1 MKDGRRFPEI
11 ACKCSGVFLEYCG
24 VLQEWEAASVR
35 GKRSLFARA
44 RRRWH
49 SPLFANAKAS
59 NFIASNVYT
68 MVCVCVWVCECT
80 GMRKEVSA
88 RQFRRFIYSTILRID
103 GSFILLP
110 SRTEAWLCLLQ
121 RLHLLPLHDP
131 TEANTQWSQP
141 WPHHPVTL
149 FYSAQA
155 YRLDVPAVIVS
166 GHNRLLH
173 LFLKKF
179 LNYGL
184 FYIQVGAL
192 QASGLRRI
200 SQTQHSTHTVY
211 AVQREREQASVIH
224 ARTQKAKKPSLL
236 L

>member
-68 MVCVCVWVCECT
+68 MVCVCVSVWMHWNEKGSQRAAISQVYLQHHPTNRRILHPASIKNRSLTLPPAKTPSAPPARPNRSKHTVKPTLTAPPCDTLLFRT
-80 GMRKEVSA
+80 GVSA
-88 RQFRRFIYSTILRID
+88 WCPCGY
-103 GSFILLP
+103 
-110 SRTEAWLCLLQ
+110 CQ
-121 RLHLLPLHDP
+121 RP
-131 TEANTQWSQP
+131 QS
-141 WPHHPVTL
+141 
-149 FYSAQA
+149 S
-155 YRLDVPAVIVS
+155 
-166 GHNRLLH
+166 LH

-211 AVQREREQASVIH
+211 AVEREREQASVIH